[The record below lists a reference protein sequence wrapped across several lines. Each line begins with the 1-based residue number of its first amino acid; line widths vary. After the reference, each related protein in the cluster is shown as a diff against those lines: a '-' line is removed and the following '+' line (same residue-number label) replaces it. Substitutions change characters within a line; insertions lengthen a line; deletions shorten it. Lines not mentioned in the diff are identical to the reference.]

1 MLSKIYCL
9 KLTVRFMATL
19 SLLYRI
25 NQKWTV
31 FRYFFHKTQL
41 SCQWGL
47 MFLCFF
53 YVLNACMAWL
63 NRSCVIVLPNQF
75 SIRCIVEV
83 DFSITTFVA
92 GDTRYNLNSIL
103 ISEKKTFSTPEHCF
117 MYLVIPGS
125 VFSSDAINFDAI
137 QHRFH
142 TDWHHLKK

>member
-1 MLSKIYCL
+1 MLKVDGKVYGNFKSSVQNKPKMDC
-9 KLTVRFMATL
+9 L
-19 SLLYRI
+19 SL
-25 NQKWTV
+25 
-31 FRYFFHKTQL
+31 FL
-41 SCQWGL
+41 SQNTIEL
-47 MFLCFF
+47 SVRSNVPMLF

-117 MYLVIPGS
+117 MYLVIPGR